1 MRIPNNIR
9 LADEEC
15 FETHRSFDRRG
26 NMYFG
31 KYYVSARSKRKVPV
45 RSVRKRY
52 SGGLLEVQVQ
62 FPTATVKKTSRVIW
76 I

>member
-1 MRIPNNIR
+1 
-9 LADEEC
+9 
-15 FETHRSFDRRG
+15 
-26 NMYFG
+26 MYFG
-31 KYYVSARSKRKVPV
+31 KYYVSASSKRKVPI

-62 FPTATVKKTSRVIW
+62 FPTATVKKTSRVHFLNICSLNQEADVPFVR